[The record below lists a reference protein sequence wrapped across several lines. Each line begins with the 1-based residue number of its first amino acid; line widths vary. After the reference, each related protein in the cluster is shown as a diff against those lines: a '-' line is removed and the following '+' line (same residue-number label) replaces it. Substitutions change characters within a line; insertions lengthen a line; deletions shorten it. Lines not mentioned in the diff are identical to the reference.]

1 MNAFSTRIEN
11 AVGRELSPT
20 EIFAIS
26 RRHEVGLSR
35 MLMAYLSVGIA
46 FMLLPGTFLGV
57 LNLFSISGHSQH
69 VTAAWMQAHGH
80 AQIFGWVGTF
90 ILGIGF
96 YSIPKLRG
104 SGQFALSKPWT
115 ALALWISGVAL
126 RWFTNV
132 YSWQWRAM
140 LPFSAVLALG
150 GFLVFFATVSGHR
163 PESNSAQKP
172 KLAAWTL
179 VVMLG
184 TFGFLAAL
192 IANLYGAITTTLHES
207 APAFAHGFDQK
218 FLVIIAWGF
227 LVPTIW
233 GFTARWVP
241 TFVGLHAPRDRF
253 LLSAAAINVVAV
265 TTACIGAPRV
275 GSILLLIAA
284 VTATVALR
292 MFEPAVQQ
300 PKINGVHR
308 SFPVFLRI
316 AYVWMLVAASL
327 GIWAAFNGDP
337 SGGIG
342 GASRHALTVGFVSM
356 MIFGVGQRI
365 LPAFVGMKMLFSTRL
380 MFWSMFLACIGCT
393 LRVISE
399 VLAYPGYFATAWHCL
414 PVSAVIELTAFT
426 LFSINLLVSIA
437 RQPKALPGKLYT
449 ISNFKHVSS

>member
-1 MNAFSTRIEN
+1 MNAFPTRIEN

-26 RRHEVGLSR
+26 RQHEVGLSR
-35 MLMAYLSVGIA
+35 MLMAYLGVGIA

-57 LNLFSISGHSQH
+57 LNLISISKHSQH
-69 VTAAWMQAHGH
+69 VAAAWMQAHGH

-115 ALALWISGVAL
+115 ALALWTCGVSL
-126 RWFTNV
+126 RWVTNV
-132 YSWQWRAM
+132 YSWQWQYM
-140 LPFSAVLALG
+140 LPVSAVLELA
-150 GFLVFFATVSGHR
+150 GFAIFFVTVSAHR
-163 PESNSAQKP
+163 PESKTAQKP

-192 IANLYGAITTTLHES
+192 IANAYGAITTALHES
-207 APAFAHGFDQK
+207 SPAFAHTFDQK
-218 FLVIIAWGF
+218 FLVLIAWGF

-241 TFVGLHAPRDRF
+241 TFVGLPAPRDRF
-253 LLSAAAINVVAV
+253 LLSSAAINVAAV
-265 TTACIGAPRV
+265 TCALLGNSRTA
-275 GSILLLIAA
+275 SILLFIAA
-284 VTATVALR
+284 AIATIALR
-292 MFEPAVQQ
+292 MFEPAIQP
-300 PKINGVHR
+300 PKINGVHC
-308 SFPVFLRI
+308 SFPAFLRI
-316 AYVWMLVAASL
+316 AYTWMLVAAAL

-342 GASRHALTVGFVSM
+342 GASRHALTVGFVSL
-356 MIFGVGQRI
+356 MIFGVGQRV
-365 LPAFVGMKMLFSTRL
+365 LPAFVGMKMLFSQRL
-380 MFWSMFLACIGCT
+380 MFWSMMLACIGCS
-393 LRVISE
+393 LRVVAE
-399 VLAYPGYFATAWHCL
+399 VLAYPGYFAAAWHCL

-437 RQPKALPGKLYT
+437 RQAKPLPGKLYS

>member
-1 MNAFSTRIEN
+1 MNAFPTRIEN

-26 RRHEVGLSR
+26 RQHEVGLSR
-35 MLMAYLSVGIA
+35 MLMAYLGVGLA

-57 LNLFSISGHSQH
+57 MNLFSISGHSQH
-69 VTAAWMQAHGH
+69 VAAAWMQAHGH
-80 AQIFGWVGTF
+80 AQIFGWVGSF

-115 ALALWISGVAL
+115 ALALWTAGVAL
-126 RWFTNV
+126 RWLTNV
-132 YSWQWRAM
+132 YSWHWQIM
-140 LPFSAVLALG
+140 LPASAVLELA

-163 PESNSAQKP
+163 PDSASAQKP

-192 IANLYGAITTTLHES
+192 IANTYGAFTTALHES
-207 APAFAHGFDQK
+207 SPAFAHAFDQK
-218 FLVIIAWGF
+218 FLVLIAWGF

-241 TFVGLHAPRDRF
+241 TFIGLPAPRDRF
-253 LLSAAAINVVAV
+253 LLPAAAINIIAV
-265 TTACIGAPRV
+265 ITACFGASR
-275 GSILLLIAA
+275 SAAALLLVASA
-284 VTATVALR
+284 LATIALR
-292 MFEPAVQQ
+292 MFEPAVQP

-308 SFPVFLRI
+308 SFPTFLRI
-316 AYVWMLVAASL
+316 AYAWMLIAASL

-342 GASRHALTVGFVSM
+342 GASRHALTVGFISL
-356 MIFGVGQRI
+356 MIFGVGQRV

-380 MFWSMFLACIGCT
+380 MFWSMLLGCIGCT
-393 LRVISE
+393 ARVVAE
-399 VLAYPGYFATAWHCL
+399 VLAYPGYFAAAWHCL

-426 LFSINLLVSIA
+426 LFAINLSISLV
-437 RQPKALPGKLYT
+437 RQPKPLPSKLYT